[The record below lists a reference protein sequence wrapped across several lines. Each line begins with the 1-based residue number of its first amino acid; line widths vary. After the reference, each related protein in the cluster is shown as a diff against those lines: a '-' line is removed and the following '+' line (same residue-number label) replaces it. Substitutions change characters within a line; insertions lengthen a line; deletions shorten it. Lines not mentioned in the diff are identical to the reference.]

1 MIRQQQSVVLRR
13 RPKTLPFTLNPSAVS
28 LAEGLR
34 AGIAVALTV
43 IAGAVFH
50 LPHFGLAAL
59 GALLTCFADP
69 GGPLPR
75 RIPAVVAFAIA
86 SGLTYAVFG
95 LIRADGVWLAAP
107 AAGLMIFSAC
117 YARIYGQ
124 GGLQVGNLLSVV
136 TVLALDRPVPGLAAA
151 AALGLNFSAG
161 AAWAALLTLAIWQ
174 IHPYAPARQAVADV
188 AQKLGQLARDL
199 AALAEAEESVAAF
212 EAHAARHRRGVREAI
227 EAARLVA
234 RATFRR
240 RGLVSRR
247 AAQLTVRLAALEQV
261 FADLIALSDILESEP
276 ASRAPA
282 SRPIRLIAGW
292 LAALGPGLIADRSL
306 DTPKKRASLARLRA
320 ALAALPADGAL
331 RHVLEALAEHLAVL
345 MTVSS
350 PAGQALSG
358 LAVTS
363 LPLRQQILSP
373 LRQNF
378 NVSSAPMRHALRA
391 ALIATPVLAWTMSV
405 RQPLAH
411 WATIAMVLCLQP
423 YFSATWLRAAER
435 IAGTALGGVAAALVG
450 LVAQTQLALALAM
463 LPLTVFAFAIRG
475 VSYGAFTAALT
486 PMIVLLI
493 EQIAPGA
500 DPLHVALLRVLYTL
514 LGGTLAVAGNLLLW
528 PDFEGARVEASMA
541 AAIAAHAAY
550 AQAVFAAVLDG
561 GPPPD
566 TARRAAGMASNN
578 FEASLS
584 RALLEPHRGRDAVIE
599 RGAIVDAALRRMA
612 GRLSLL
618 ALDRPAIPP
627 VARPLWA
634 EWAAWIAAGLAGTP
648 APRPP
653 LPAGPGGETLT
664 RLARQI
670 ELIVAPAG

>member
-1 MIRQQQSVVLRR
+1 
-13 RPKTLPFTLNPSAVS
+13 
-28 LAEGLR
+28 
-34 AGIAVALTV
+34 
-43 IAGAVFH
+43 
-50 LPHFGLAAL
+50 
-59 GALLTCFADP
+59 
-69 GGPLPR
+69 
-75 RIPAVVAFAIA
+75 
-86 SGLTYAVFG
+86 
-95 LIRADGVWLAAP
+95 
-107 AAGLMIFSAC
+107 
-117 YARIYGQ
+117 
-124 GGLQVGNLLSVV
+124 
-136 TVLALDRPVPGLAAA
+136 
-151 AALGLNFSAG
+151 
-161 AAWAALLTLAIWQ
+161 
-174 IHPYAPARQAVADV
+174 
-188 AQKLGQLARDL
+188 
-199 AALAEAEESVAAF
+199 
-212 EAHAARHRRGVREAI
+212 
-227 EAARLVA
+227 
-234 RATFRR
+234 
-240 RGLVSRR
+240 
-247 AAQLTVRLAALEQV
+247 
-261 FADLIALSDILESEP
+261 
-276 ASRAPA
+276 
-282 SRPIRLIAGW
+282 
-292 LAALGPGLIADRSL
+292 
-306 DTPKKRASLARLRA
+306 
-320 ALAALPADGAL
+320 
-331 RHVLEALAEHLAVL
+331 
-345 MTVSS
+345 
-350 PAGQALSG
+350 
-358 LAVTS
+358 
-363 LPLRQQILSP
+363 
-373 LRQNF
+373 
-378 NVSSAPMRHALRA
+378 
-391 ALIATPVLAWTMSV
+391 MSV

-493 EQIAPGA
+493 EQIAPGT
-500 DPLHVALLRVLYTL
+500 DPMHVALLRVLYTL